1 MRRCQY
7 TINRQAV
14 HGYAAQLCQRHV
26 RLTDHGP
33 KCKAGILWAVLFW
46 SASRISSLAAACASL
61 RDAPSDSAAH
71 DALLATLPA
80 YAELQRRLNGGLVAD
95 LPKGLT
101 KRRQP
106 LACDLTLVPY
116 HGQPLHDADEIYRGQ
131 AKSGTTHFHAYATC
145 YVLHKGQRFTVALT
159 SVKRAEPLAEVLQRL
174 LRQAARAGVRPRYL
188 LLDKGFCSVAV
199 IRYLQRGRYG
209 WLMPLVTRGRRPE
222 HPKGA
227 SGSQVFRCWKKGGWG
242 HYTMTAPDGVT
253 ATFGVCVKYRNRR
266 GERGRHGREALVY
279 AWGGM
284 AQPSSPEWVKE
295 TYRQRFG
302 IETSYRQMHQ
312 ARIRTS
318 TRDPLLRL
326 LYVGVALILRNVWAW
341 LHWEVLSCP
350 RRGGR
355 RVDLGKLTFRG
366 MLLCLQH
373 YAEQWL
379 GVNDEVHTQRPI
391 PKWLMAFTPEL

>member
-14 HGYAAQLCQRHV
+14 HRYAEQLCQRHV
-26 RLTDHGP
+26 RLHDHGP
-33 KCKAGILWAVLFW
+33 KCKAGVLWAVLFW
-46 SASRISSLAAACASL
+46 AASRISSLAAACASL

-71 DALLATLPA
+71 DALVATLPA

-95 LPKGLT
+95 LPKGLR
-101 KRRQP
+101 KRRPP

-116 HGQPLHDADEIYRGQ
+116 HGQPLHDKDEVYRGQ

-145 YVLHKGQRFTVALT
+145 YVVHKGQRFTIALT
-159 SVKRAEPLAEVLQRL
+159 GVKRAEPLAQVLQRL

-199 IRYLQRGRYG
+199 IRYLQRARYG
-209 WLMPLVTRGRRPE
+209 WLMPLVTRGRRPD

-227 SGSQVFRCWKKGGWG
+227 SGSQGFRAWKRGGSAR
-242 HYTMTAPDGVT
+242 YTMTAADGCT
-253 ATFGVCVKYRNRR
+253 ATFGVCVKCRNRR
-266 GERGRHGREALVY
+266 GERGRYGREALVY

-284 AQPSSPEWVKE
+284 AQPSSPVWVKE

-341 LHWEVLSCP
+341 LHWEVLSQP
-350 RRGGR
+350 RKGGR
-355 RVDLGKLTFRG
+355 RIELGKLTFRG
-366 MLLCLQH
+366 MLLWLEH
-373 YAEQWL
+373 YAEEWL
-379 GVNDEVHTQRPI
+379 GVKDEIHAQRPI
-391 PKWLMAFTPEL
+391 PK

>member
-7 TINRQAV
+7 TINRRTV
-14 HGYAAQLCQRHV
+14 HAYAEQVCQRHV
-26 RLTDHGP
+26 RLRDTGR
-33 KCKAGILWAVLFW
+33 KCKASVLWAVLFW
-46 SASRISSLAAACASL
+46 AASRISSLAAACASL
-61 RDAPSDSAAH
+61 RQAPSDSAAH

-80 YAELQRRLNGGLVAD
+80 YAELSRRLNRGLTAD
-95 LPKGLT
+95 LPKGLR
-101 KRRQP
+101 KGRPP

-116 HGQPLHDADEIYRGQ
+116 HGQPLHEEDEIYRGQ
-131 AKSGTTHFHAYATC
+131 AKSGTTHFHAYATA
-145 YVLHKGQRFTVALT
+145 YVIKKGQRFTVALT
-159 SVKRAEPLAEVLQRL
+159 GVKGGESLAEVLKRL
-174 LRQAARAGVRPRYL
+174 LRQAAGAGVRPRYL

-199 IRYLQRGRYG
+199 IRYLQRARYG

>member
-7 TINRQAV
+7 TITRQAV
-14 HGYAAQLCQRHV
+14 HGYAEQLCQRHV

-33 KCKAGILWAVLFW
+33 KCKAGVLWAVLFW
-46 SASRISSLAAACASL
+46 AAGRISSLAAACASL
-61 RDAPSDSAAH
+61 RDAPSDTAAH

-80 YAELQRRLNGGLVAD
+80 YAELQHRLNRGLVAD
-95 LPKGLT
+95 LPKGLG

-116 HGQPLHDADEIYRGQ
+116 HGQPLHAADEVYRGQ

-145 YVLHKGQRFTVALT
+145 YVLHKGQHFTVALT
-159 SVKRAEPLAEVLQRL
+159 GVKRAEPLAKVLQRL
-174 LRQAARAGVRPRYL
+174 LRQAAQAGVRPRYL

-199 IRYLQRGRYG
+199 IRYLQRARYG
-209 WLMPLVTRGRRPE
+209 WLMPLVTRGRRPD

-227 SGSQVFRCWKKGGWG
+227 SGSQLFRCWQCGGWG
-242 HYTMTAPDGVT
+242 HYTMTAADGST
-253 ATFGVCVKYRNRR
+253 ATFWVCVKCRNRC

-284 AQPSSPEWVKE
+284 ARPSSPLWVKE

-341 LHWEVLSCP
+341 LHWEVLAQP

-355 RVDLGKLTFRG
+355 RLDLGQLTFRG
-366 MLLCLQH
+366 MLLWLQH

-379 GVNDEVHTQRPI
+379 GVNDEVHAQHPI
-391 PKWLMAFTPEL
+391 PK

>member
-209 WLMPLVTRGRRPE
+209 WLMPLVTRGRRPD

-227 SGSQVFRCWKKGGWG
+227 SGSQVFRCWKQGGWAR
-242 HYTMTAPDGVT
+242 YTMTATDGFQ
-253 ATFGVCVKYRNRR
+253 ATFGVCVKCRNRR
-266 GERGRHGREALVY
+266 GERGRYGREALVY

-284 AQPSSPEWVKE
+284 AQPSSPQWVKE
-295 TYRQRFG
+295 TYRKRFG
-302 IETSYRQMHQ
+302 IETSYRQLHQ

-341 LHWEVLSCP
+341 LHWEVLSQS

-355 RVDLGKLTFRG
+355 RLELGQLTFRG
-366 MLLCLQH
+366 MLLWLQH

-379 GVNDEVHTQRPI
+379 GVNDEIHTQRPI
-391 PKWLMAFTPEL
+391 PK

>member
-1 MRRCQY
+1 MRRCHY

-14 HGYAAQLCQRHV
+14 HRYAEQLCQRHV
-26 RLTDHGP
+26 RLQDHGP
-33 KCKAGILWAVLFW
+33 KCKAGVLWAVLFW
-46 SASRISSLAAACASL
+46 AASRISSLAAACASL

-80 YAELQRRLNGGLVAD
+80 SAELQRRLNRGLTAD
-95 LPKGLT
+95 LPKGLR

-116 HGQPLHDADEIYRGQ
+116 HGQPLRDADEIYRGP

-145 YVLHKGQRFTVALT
+145 YVVHKGQRFTVALT
-159 SVKRAEPLAEVLQRL
+159 GVQRAEPLAAVLQRL
-174 LRQAARAGVRPRYL
+174 LRQAAQAGVRPRYL

-199 IRYLQRGRYG
+199 IRYLQRARYG
-209 WLMPLVTRGRRPE
+209 WLMPLVTRGRRPN
-222 HPKGA
+222 HPQGA
-227 SGSQVFRCWKKGGWG
+227 SGSQVFRTWKRGGWAR
-242 HYTMTAPDGVT
+242 YTMTAADGST
-253 ATFGVCVKYRNRR
+253 ATFAVCVKCRNRC
-266 GERGRHGREALVY
+266 GERGRYGREALVY

-284 AQPSSPEWVKE
+284 TQPSSPVWVKE
-295 TYRQRFG
+295 TYRKRFG

-341 LHWEVLSCP
+341 LHWEVLSQA

-355 RVDLGKLTFRG
+355 RVDLGQLTFRG
-366 MLLCLQH
+366 MLLWLEH
-373 YAEQWL
+373 YAEAWL
-379 GVNDEVHTQRPI
+379 GVNDEVHAQRPI
-391 PKWLMAFTPEL
+391 PQ

>member
-14 HGYAAQLCQRHV
+14 HRYAGQLCQRHV
-26 RLTDHGP
+26 RLQDHGP
-33 KCKAGILWAVLFW
+33 KCKVGVLWAVLFW
-46 SASRISSLAAACASL
+46 AASRISSLAAACASL

-80 YAELQRRLNGGLVAD
+80 YAELQRRLNRGLGAD
-95 LPKGLT
+95 LPKGLQ

-116 HGQPLHDADEIYRGQ
+116 HGQSLHSEDEVYRGQ
-131 AKSGTTHFHAYATC
+131 AKSGTTHFHAYATA
-145 YVLHKGQRFTVALT
+145 YVVHKGQRFTVALT
-159 SVKRAEPLAEVLQRL
+159 GVKRAEPLAEVLQRL

-199 IRYLQRGRYG
+199 IRYLQRARYG
-209 WLMPLVTRGRRPE
+209 WLMPLVTRGRRPD

-227 SGSQVFRCWKKGGWG
+227 SGSQGFRGWKRGGWAQ
-242 HYTMTAPDGVT
+242 YTMTAADGSK
-253 ATFGVCVKYRNRR
+253 ATFGVCVKCRNRR
-266 GERGRHGREALVY
+266 GERGQYGREALVY

-284 AQPSSPEWVKE
+284 AQPSSPLWVKE

-341 LHWEVLSCP
+341 LHWEVLSQP

-355 RVDLGKLTFRG
+355 RIDLGQLTFRG
-366 MLLCLQH
+366 MLLWLQH
-373 YAEQWL
+373 YAEAWL
-379 GVNDEVHTQRPI
+379 GVKDEVHTQHPI
-391 PKWLMAFTPEL
+391 PK

>member
-1 MRRCQY
+1 MRRCHY

-14 HGYAAQLCQRHV
+14 HRYAEQLCQRHI
-26 RLTDHGP
+26 RLKDHGP
-33 KCKAGILWAVLFW
+33 KCKAAVLWAVLFW
-46 SASRISSLAAACASL
+46 AASRISSLAAACACL
-61 RDAPSDSAAH
+61 REAPSDSAAH
-71 DALLATLPA
+71 TALLATLPA
-80 YAELQRRLNGGLVAD
+80 YAELQRRLNRGLVAD
-95 LPKGLT
+95 LPKSLT
-101 KRRQP
+101 RRRQP

-116 HGQPLHDADEIYRGQ
+116 HGQPLHAEDEIYRGQ
-131 AKSGTTHFHAYATC
+131 AKSGTTHFHAYATA
-145 YVLHKGQRFTVALT
+145 YVLKKGQRFTIALIG
-159 SVKRAEPLAEVLQRL
+159 VKGGEPLAEILQRL
-174 LRQAARAGVRPRYL
+174 LRLAARAGVRPRYL

-199 IRYLQRGRYG
+199 IRYLQRARYG

-222 HPKGA
+222 HPKGP
-227 SGSQVFRCWKKGGWG
+227 SGSQVFRTWKKGGWG
-242 HYTMTAPDGVT
+242 QYTMRAPDGTT
-253 ATFGVCVKYRNRR
+253 ATFAVCVKCRNRQ
-266 GERGRHGREALVY
+266 GERGKHGREALVY

-284 AQPSSPEWVKE
+284 TRPSSPLWVKE

-341 LHWEVLSCP
+341 LHWEVLSQS

-355 RVDLGKLTFRG
+355 RVDLGQLTFRG
-366 MLLCLQH
+366 MLLWLQH
-373 YAEQWL
+373 YAEAWL

-391 PKWLMAFTPEL
+391 PT